1 MRNISWDEL
10 SKNKDVHSAI
20 LSRLENDKT
29 LLGEVF
35 TCLRKELEGQLS
47 ESEIISVFCC
57 ICDYFGGTQVYFPS
71 GDSLKNVVTGFLI
84 YKEFNGKNVHEL
96 VKKYKSSEQHIYR
109 LVEKHRNAE
118 REARNQV
125 EQFKSL

>member
-1 MRNISWDEL
+1 MRNISWIEL
-10 SKNKDVHSAI
+10 SKNEDVHNAV

-35 TCLRKELEGQLS
+35 TALRKELNNQLS
-47 ESEIISVFCC
+47 DSEIISVFCC
-57 ICDYFGGTQVYFPS
+57 ICDYFGGAQVYFPS
-71 GDSLKNVVTGFLI
+71 GHSLKSAVSGFLI
-84 YKEFNGKNVHEL
+84 YKEFNGENANEL
-96 VKKYKSSEQHIYR
+96 ARKYKTSHQHIYR

-118 REARNQV
+118 REARKQV